1 MFWHFPR
8 QRNASCQIAGGWF
21 IEGIMA
27 KITFISADGKDRV
40 EENGVGSVMEIAQ
53 QNQVPGI
60 EGACGGC
67 CSCATCHVRV
77 HPDWIEKTGRAT
89 ESEMDLLDLE
99 SEACDRSRLS
109 CQIEMT
115 DELDGLVVE
124 VAPF

>member
-1 MFWHFPR
+1 MQVAKLAMTDLLR
-8 QRNASCQIAGGWF
+8 L
-21 IEGIMA
+21 IMT
-27 KITFISADGKDRV
+27 KITFITPDGKEIV

-99 SEACDRSRLS
+99 SEACERSRLS
-109 CQIEMT
+109 CQIDLT

>member
-1 MFWHFPR
+1 LSLVYAI
-8 QRNASCQIAGGWF
+8 QVAKEAF
-21 IEGIMA
+21 IVLKKIMA
-27 KITFISADGKDRV
+27 KITYIIEHGENIV
-40 EENGVGSVMEIAQ
+40 EENGIGTVMEIAQ

-89 ESEMDLLDLE
+89 ESEQDLLDLE
-99 SEACDRSRLS
+99 SKACDRSRLC
-109 CQIEMT
+109 CQIEMKE
-115 DELDGLVVE
+115 ELDGLVVE

>member
-1 MFWHFPR
+1 MSEHISVQVTTR
-8 QRNASCQIAGGWF
+8 EGEQRTVTQGAGHQTLMQVLYEEDIG
-21 IEGIMA
+21 
-27 KITFISADGKDRV
+27 V
-40 EENGVGSVMEIAQ
+40 EAI
-53 QNQVPGI
+53 
-60 EGACGGC
+60 CGGC
-67 CSCATCHVRV
+67 TSCATCHVRV

-109 CQIEMT
+109 CQIELT

>member
-1 MFWHFPR
+1 MVII
-8 QRNASCQIAGGWF
+8 QVAKKAF
-21 IEGIMA
+21 IVLKKIMA
-27 KITFISADGKDRV
+27 KITYIIEHGENIV
-40 EENGVGSVMEIAQ
+40 EENGTGTVMEIAQ

-89 ESEMDLLDLE
+89 ESEQDLLDLE
-99 SEACDRSRLS
+99 SKACDRSRLC

-115 DELDGLVVE
+115 EELDGLVVE

>member
-1 MFWHFPR
+1 MQVAKNESLVLIPF
-8 QRNASCQIAGGWF
+8 
-21 IEGIMA
+21 MA
-27 KITFISADGKDRV
+27 KVTFITADGKEIV
-40 EENGVGSVMEIAQ
+40 EENGAGSVMEIAQ

-89 ESEMDLLDLE
+89 ESEQDLLDLE

-109 CQIEMT
+109 CQIELT
-115 DELDGLVVE
+115 EELDGLVVE
-124 VAPF
+124 VAPL

>member
-1 MFWHFPR
+1 M
-8 QRNASCQIAGGWF
+8 QVAKLAMADLLKL
-21 IEGIMA
+21 IMA
-27 KITFISADGKDRV
+27 KITFITPDGKEIV

-77 HPDWIEKTGRAT
+77 HPDWIGKTGRAT

-109 CQIEMT
+109 CQIELT

-124 VAPF
+124 VSPF